1 MFGQHGLYCTWI
13 GCAKNGGDEAMLVLD
28 VLIYIQVYMHSSNNI
43 QHAHISQ
50 LCTHMYE
57 SIYTHHTGAA
67 RLSECPLVPLSA
79 PGLSF
84 LFACFW
90 WPPGAKRE
98 RERENGGHGDS
109 MGDCHAANIKVDRG
123 VPRGYHAFI
132 SHLVW
137 VGFCFFCMWIVY

>member
-98 RERENGGHGDS
+98 RERERWPWGFHG
-109 MGDCHAANIKVDRG
+109 
-123 VPRGYHAFI
+123 
-132 SHLVW
+132 
-137 VGFCFFCMWIVY
+137 